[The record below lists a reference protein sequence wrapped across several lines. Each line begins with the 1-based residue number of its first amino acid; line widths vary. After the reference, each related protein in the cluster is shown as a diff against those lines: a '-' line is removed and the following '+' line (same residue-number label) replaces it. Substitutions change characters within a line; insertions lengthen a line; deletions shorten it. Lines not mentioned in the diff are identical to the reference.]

1 MPALALGS
9 KEVPGH
15 DMGMTVLF
23 KQVGEQLHQL
33 LGQTNQPAA
42 PSRATPTVE
51 APEVEACLSPRLEKS
66 LLPEGV
72 SMVLPEG
79 VAMGG
84 LVDQFY

>member
-9 KEVPGH
+9 KEVPGR

-33 LGQTNQPAA
+33 LGQANQPAA
-42 PSRATPTVE
+42 PSRATPAVE
-51 APEVEACLSPRLEKS
+51 APAVEAYLSPRLEKS